1 MVKTLDAR
9 TSQGSNGTGELNLDN
24 FINGIPLLMAQVG
37 LQVKNPGPWLRTFFS
52 GTINLTAYNLPSQGS
67 LGIEVYRESDGIQ
80 ALVYFSYVIVRGNRL
95 VSPCTLTFNGS
106 DYNVPAPSSGQVT
119 YTVYSVFT
127 YNPQYS
133 ITNFRIGPES
143 FNATIYSDD

>member
-9 TSQGSNGTGELNLDN
+9 TSQGSNGMGILNPA
-24 FINGIPLLMAQVG
+24 FTNGVPLLMAQVG
-37 LQVKNPGPWLRTFFS
+37 LQVKSPGPWIRTFFS
-52 GTINLTAYNLPSQGS
+52 GSIKFQAVNLPISGF
-67 LGIEVYRESDGIQ
+67 LGVEVYRESDGLRQ
-80 ALVYFSYVIVRGNRL
+80 LVYQVGTVVRAGRL

-119 YTVYSVFT
+119 YTVYSVYT